1 MMAKSTSITVQV
13 ERPYDS
19 RPDTYRHIGR
29 VRHYLTQFIVELLD
43 RAQAHDASKLESP
56 EKEGFDALEGNMKGL
71 TYGSAEY
78 RAGLKAN
85 KPAID
90 HHYAH
95 NSHHPEHFPNG
106 IQGMNLLDVV
116 EMLADWKAASER
128 HENGDFAASIE
139 YNQGRFGYSDDL
151 KAIFINTIP
160 VLEQE

>member
-1 MMAKSTSITVQV
+1 MAQGTPITVQV

-19 RPDTYRHIGR
+19 RPDTYKHIGR
-29 VRHYLTQFIVELLD
+29 VRHYLTRLIVELLD
-43 RAQAHDASKLESP
+43 RAQYHDESKLSGI
-56 EKEGFDALEGNMKGL
+56 EKEGFDTLENTLSGL
-71 TYGSAEY
+71 TYGSPEY
-78 RAGLKAN
+78 RAGLKTN

-106 IQGMNLLDVV
+106 IQGMNLLDVC

-128 HENGDFAASIE
+128 HDNGDFLASIE
-139 YNQGRFGYSDDL
+139 HNQGRFGYSDDL

-160 VLEQE
+160 LLEQK